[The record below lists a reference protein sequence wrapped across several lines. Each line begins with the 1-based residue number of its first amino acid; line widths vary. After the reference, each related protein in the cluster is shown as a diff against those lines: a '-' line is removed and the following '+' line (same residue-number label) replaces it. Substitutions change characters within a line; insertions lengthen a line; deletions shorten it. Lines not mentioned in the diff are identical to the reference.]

1 MYIRRFQNTRR
12 IKHLKQIS
20 AKVVADSVSPKGIRL
35 ITMEC
40 QFPRFILAQ
49 LNTHRVFSR
58 SSASSRAIPIHKRL
72 QEVEEDPYIPIHLGA
87 NQPGMQSG
95 PQVSVQ
101 QKWAAENAWRA
112 AAANAVYSARIM
124 ASAGIHKEV
133 VNRLLEPFL
142 WHKAIISATEWE
154 NFFSQ
159 RLNHDA
165 QPEIRQLARV
175 MRDAIDASVPL
186 HLAEGDFH
194 LPYIQPE
201 ELTAAPKFTCMA
213 MSVARC
219 ARVSYLNH
227 DGTYSVQK
235 DMDLFK
241 KLKNAMPPHLSP
253 FEHVAR
259 PLTSKDVQK
268 GNFQGW
274 VQFRHIVEEVAD
286 IL

>member
-1 MYIRRFQNTRR
+1 M
-12 IKHLKQIS
+12 KQIS

-49 LNTHRVFSR
+49 VNTHRDLSR
-58 SSASSRAIPIHKRL
+58 NSASSRAIPIHKRL
-72 QEVEEDPYIPIHLGA
+72 QEVEDDPYIPIYLGA

-201 ELTAAPKFTCMA
+201 ELTSVPKFTCMA

-259 PLTSKDVQK
+259 PMGSKDVQK